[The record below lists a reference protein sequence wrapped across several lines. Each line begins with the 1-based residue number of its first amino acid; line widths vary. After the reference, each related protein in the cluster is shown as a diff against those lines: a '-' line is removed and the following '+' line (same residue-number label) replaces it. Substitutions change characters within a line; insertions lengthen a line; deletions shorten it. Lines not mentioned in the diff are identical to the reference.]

1 MYSPFKMKGKSPMMK
16 ALIGKQNRLP
26 EELKKEI
33 LASPAKMMEESPAKM
48 KMKKP
53 AGRGGA
59 KLTNRKDL
67 ANMKKRQEET
77 KMIKG
82 VEKARAME
90 SARKRKPKPGGA
102 LKMKKK

>member
-33 LASPAKMMEESPAKM
+33 LASPAKM
-48 KMKKP
+48 KKP

-67 ANMKKRQEET
+67 ANMQKRQEET
-77 KMIKG
+77 RMIKG

>member
-1 MYSPFKMKGKSPMMK
+1 MMK

-48 KMKKP
+48 KKSAMKMKKP

-59 KLTNRKDL
+59 
-67 ANMKKRQEET
+67 
-77 KMIKG
+77 
-82 VEKARAME
+82 
-90 SARKRKPKPGGA
+90 

>member
-1 MYSPFKMKGKSPMMK
+1 MMK

-33 LASPAKMMEESPAKM
+33 LASPAKMMDESPAKMKKSAM

-59 KLTNRKDL
+59 KLTSRKDL
-67 ANMKKRQEET
+67 ANMQKRQEET
-77 KMIKG
+77 RMIKG

>member
-1 MYSPFKMKGKSPMMK
+1 MMK

-33 LASPAKMMEESPAKM
+33 LASPTKMMEESPA